1 MQKFLKQD
9 TKAIISHMMAH
20 TQESEWWEKVA
31 QTQNSHILKTEVVVY
46 SPVRFS
52 YSCWM
57 VFGSFLKFSPGGTQN
72 FHQEHYG
79 QLIWAPFVLSGKSFN
94 QGQMERCSVW
104 GPSSDPGGPTPGC
117 CESAFLVSIAT
128 RQQLYGRQPAYAISN
143 PIAKPPQVDMATQTK
158 EESLPADLGK
168 LLPAPDQSLL
178 WN

>member
-20 TQESEWWEKVA
+20 TQESEWWEKVD
-31 QTQNSHILKTEVVVY
+31 QIQNSHILKTEMVVY

-57 VFGSFLKFSPGGTQN
+57 VFGSFLKILSGR
-72 FHQEHYG
+72 EHYG

-94 QGQMERCSVW
+94 LGQMEGCSLW
-104 GPSSDPGGPTPGC
+104 GPSSDPGGPTPAC
-117 CESAFLVSIAT
+117 CKSAFLVSIAT
-128 RQQLYGRQPAYAISN
+128 RQQLYGGQPTYAISH

-158 EESLPADLGK
+158 EERLPADLGK